1 MRPPAA
7 STKPVSSGLVRYRNA
22 LFAKVVTEKYLK
34 CYFCQAGWEGWSGYV
49 SPPPI
54 YLCRSLVTTYLISL
68 QGEGSA
74 PKGVLD
80 VDG

>member
-7 STKPVSSGLVRYRNA
+7 STKPVSSGLVRYREV
-22 LFAKVVTEKYLK
+22 LFAKVVTEKH
-34 CYFCQAGWEGWSGYV
+34 YFCQAGWEGWSGYV
-49 SPPPI
+49 SPPPT
-54 YLCRSLVTTYLISL
+54 YLCRSFVTTYLISL

-74 PKGVLD
+74 LTRGVLD